1 MSKETVNDGVTGIEG
16 EAANLSLTN
25 IVELKRAL
33 NQLLKAVR

>member
-16 EAANLSLTN
+16 EAAN
-25 IVELKRAL
+25 VELKRAL